1 MSFSFVFN
9 KRAGG
14 GRKGSSGYQSG
25 CGMVTDALSIVIF
38 WWVGFV
44 VDAGQI
50 NIVGM
55 KQQVAF
61 KYNYFKL

>member
-1 MSFSFVFN
+1 
-9 KRAGG
+9 
-14 GRKGSSGYQSG
+14 
-25 CGMVTDALSIVIF
+25 MVTDALSIVIF